1 MANLIR
7 SAKPGSDWT
16 QCDLDAYNVHVI
28 VQDAAAF
35 FGIPFL
41 PEPQVPAEI
50 LSTQEADD
58 LMGSKHAGLVDLLD
72 VAMLPPVNASE
83 ESAVV
88 DFAVELFRLVG
99 YVGGRRCAR
108 TRMDLPLPIC
118 GETKHAKTD
127 VCIINYFRNQ
137 ILLVVQEDKHYAVL
151 GGTFSDTEAQ
161 LIAEAIA
168 AFVYNNEMRRINGL
182 PELQEKV
189 LFSFHKLVHTFL
201 ATSPGHAWN
210 HYGRDYPDILQNS
223 HHPGPC
229 RQPSSRTISR
239 SAH

>member
-1 MANLIR
+1 MSNLIY

-16 QCDLDAYNVHVI
+16 QCDLDKYNVHLI
-28 VQDAAAF
+28 VQDAATF

-72 VAMLPPVNASE
+72 VAMLPPANASE
-83 ESAVV
+83 ETAVV

-99 YVGGRRCAR
+99 YVGGRRYAR

-118 GETKHAKTD
+118 GQTKHAKTD
-127 VCIINYFRNQ
+127 VCIIDPLRNQ
-137 ILLVVQEDKHYAVL
+137 ILLVVQEDKPYAVL
-151 GGTFSDTEAQ
+151 GGTFADTEAQ
-161 LIAEAIA
+161 LIAEAVA
-168 AFVYNNEMRRINGL
+168 AFVYNNEMRRMNGL
-182 PELQEKV
+182 PELSKKV

-201 ATSPGHAWN
+201 ATSADHAWN
-210 HYGRDYPDILQNS
+210 HYGRDYPNVLQNS
-223 HHPGPC
+223 RHLGTCFQH
-229 RQPSSRTISR
+229 SSRTISR
-239 SAH
+239 PAH